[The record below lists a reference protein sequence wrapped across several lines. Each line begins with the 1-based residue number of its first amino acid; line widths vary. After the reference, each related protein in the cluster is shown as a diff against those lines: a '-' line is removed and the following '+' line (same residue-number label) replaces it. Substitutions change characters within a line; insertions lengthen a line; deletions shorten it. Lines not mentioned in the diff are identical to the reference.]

1 MSFTEEALGLLTKGA
16 RAAIPFFRAAVEAAP
31 GATSE
36 DIIGAVRELG
46 ASVRR
51 TDALAIIRQLKG
63 NLLQRPAFTS
73 VPLNLLPSARSLGRA
88 LTRTSQNYSFIV
100 RITGI
105 HPETDERI
113 RRNVTVTSNKILSK
127 QQVLDIAEGFV
138 GAEGASAG
146 LEEAQMQVT
155 EGLISQGFNP

>member
-1 MSFTEEALGLLTKGA
+1 MAFIEEALPLLTKGA
-16 RAAIPFFRAAVEAAP
+16 RVAIPFFRAAVEATP
-31 GATSE
+31 TATSD
-36 DIIGAVRELG
+36 DIIRAVTSAMDVADVPERKLG

-63 NLLQRPAFTS
+63 NQMQRPAFTS

-105 HPETDERI
+105 
-113 RRNVTVTSNKILSK
+113 
-127 QQVLDIAEGFV
+127 
-138 GAEGASAG
+138 
-146 LEEAQMQVT
+146 
-155 EGLISQGFNP
+155 